1 MFQAKEEPPN
11 TAVSKN
17 SSRPHSNGTTNTR
30 GKSKQGKKTVIPGI
44 KGKKTIDNSCTC
56 ELPSLFCSQIV
67 PLIIFSDT
75 MVFYLVKTLCQIS
88 LIKTNMIVVC
98 YVCLRQYA

>member
-1 MFQAKEEPPN
+1 MFQMTCILPYSLFQAKEEPPN

-56 ELPSLFCSQIV
+56 ELPSLKRHYGILFGENAK
-67 PLIIFSDT
+67 SD
-75 MVFYLVKTLCQIS
+75 VIDKNLYDCRLLCLS
-88 LIKTNMIVVC
+88 
-98 YVCLRQYA
+98 